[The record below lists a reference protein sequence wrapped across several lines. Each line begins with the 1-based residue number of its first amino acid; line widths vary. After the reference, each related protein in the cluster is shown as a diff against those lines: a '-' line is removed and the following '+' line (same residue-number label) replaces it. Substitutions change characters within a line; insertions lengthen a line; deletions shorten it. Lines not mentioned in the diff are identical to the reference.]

1 MPHNFCVGLR
11 PTCLIKIELDCVL
24 IENLVKSYGQELA
37 NAVAFIKRNEPK
49 LKDSIMQDQD
59 IDIIEENEINKPLQ

>member
-24 IENLVKSYGQELA
+24 IVNLVKSYGQELA
-37 NAVAFIKRNEPK
+37 NAVAFIKRNEP
-49 LKDSIMQDQD
+49 
-59 IDIIEENEINKPLQ
+59 N

>member
-1 MPHNFCVGLR
+1 M
-11 PTCLIKIELDCVL
+11 
-24 IENLVKSYGQELA
+24 KSYGQELA

-59 IDIIEENEINKPLQ
+59 IDIIEENEINKP